1 MIFCHV
7 IQAFCTALT
16 RWENVVRTFR
26 IKSTQILLTCYIA
39 VTSSWHLVFTC
50 NFDRTCKKIT
60 SIGIFNRTGIWC
72 CAVTSVFG
80 LHYSITTSGPH
91 VIYAIVFATWRHCA
105 RLCDTWFLGS
115 HESTPNG
122 VCITSWRFSCFTTA
136 VHKLSIVFAWW
147 HHCAPPCKYHTL
159 TR

>member
-1 MIFCHV
+1 MV
-7 IQAFCTALT
+7 IVQYRVPNSCSMHFSHAVT
-16 RWENVVRTFR
+16 VRTFR
-26 IKSTQILLTCYIA
+26 IKSRQFLLTCYIA
-39 VTSSWHLVFTC
+39 VTSSWRLVFTC

-80 LHYSITTSGPH
+80 LHYSITTSGPL
-91 VIYAIVFATWRHCA
+91 VIYAIVFARWRHCA

-122 VCITSWRFSCFTTA
+122 VCITFWRFSCFTTA
-136 VHKLSIVFAWW
+136 VRKLSIVFARW
-147 HHCAPPCKYHTL
+147 HHCGPPCKY
-159 TR
+159 